1 VARSHFPAFFASVG
15 QATRTAAQEAA
26 KQVPY
31 WIPLAVLLVPA
42 ALMAIGSWLWPEV
55 VWEDFVKKYYWDPI
69 KNDEGYNVV
78 NTASW
83 AVLLGA
89 LMFVWYRILTDLN
102 EPMDFGLALAATPYM
117 AAGSIVRV
125 LEDTRMFGEPLRY
138 AFITP
143 QIYVIITVIA
153 TLFFVYGLH
162 LRTASR
168 VLGVRTANMELAAAM
183 GLLWVGYALLY
194 VAAWEDIGFY
204 ANPIILFASLL
215 VAWAWAARYASY
227 KGETSPR
234 VVLGAFGVAF
244 LLFTSWYVVLWLT
257 GEPWTQGPNETHA
270 WVIAGMVVFPL
281 IIVVAQYFIARRIAV
296 TRPAAIVFAAPLNLL
311 LVFAQMSD
319 ATMTSLG
326 IDVYG
331 YEEKHVVPRTLIAL
345 ADGWGI
351 AWPATAVMMTFKMLI
366 SLGVIWAIDLYAK
379 EDAVKYPNLT
389 GVAKL
394 AIIIV
399 GLSPGVRDA
408 VRLAMGV

>member
-1 VARSHFPAFFASVG
+1 M
-15 QATRTAAQEAA
+15 
-26 KQVPY
+26 
-31 WIPLAVLLVPA
+31 LLVPA
-42 ALMAIGSWLWPEV
+42 ALMALGSWLWPDV
-55 VWEDFVKKYYWDPI
+55 VYDEFVKKYYWDPI

-83 AVLLGA
+83 AILMGA
-89 LMFVWYRILTDLN
+89 LMFVWYRIITDLD
-102 EPMDFGLALAATPYM
+102 ETMDFGLALAAVPYM

-125 LEDTRMFGEPLRY
+125 LEDTRMFGEPLRF

-153 TLFFVYGLH
+153 TLFFVYGFH
-162 LRTASR
+162 LRKASR

-194 VAAWEDIGFY
+194 VNDWPDIGFY
-204 ANPIILFASLL
+204 ANPLIFAACLL

-227 KGETSPR
+227 KREMTPR
-234 VVLGAFGVAF
+234 AVVAAFGVAF
-244 LLFTSWYVVLWLT
+244 LLFTSWYVLLWLT
-257 GEPWTQGPNETHA
+257 GEPWTGVPGGTHA
-270 WVIAGMVVFPL
+270 WVLGGMIGFPL
-281 IIVVAQYFIARRIAV
+281 LIVVVQYFVAHKVAL
-296 TRPAAIVFAAPLNLL
+296 TKPNAIVFAAPLNLL
-311 LVFAQMSD
+311 LVFAQMAD

-331 YEEKHVVPRTLIAL
+331 YQEKHVVPRTLIGL

-351 AWPATAVMMTFKMLI
+351 AYPATAVMMTFKLLI

-379 EDAVKYPNLT
+379 EDSEKYPNLV